1 MKKTATAARRTATQ
15 PMRARSTIIAASVAV
30 ALSQFAAIA
39 HADSGV
45 GQDTLI
51 GNALNPRA
59 INPAN
64 YGMPPDPEG
73 LGATYA
79 PAAHT
84 PTGQMYDIPLQVREP
99 NRTESGWTWNGNV
112 EFGLFSIHGDR
123 KRQGFTRYK
132 DVDNGPVLNNLAFSA
147 ENADSA
153 RFLEFSGGAV
163 GQDDQF
169 YSAQFGRYNDWK
181 VRAFYNETTHT
192 FTTTWRSLHSGAGTG
207 RLTVSP
213 TAQANGLA
221 AGNTTAAQSVGTFA
235 ANANAALAAT
245 PESRLGITRSKG
257 GVRADLNLL
266 DNWKVFASFTSEKRE
281 GARPFSATFGA
292 NGGGQHNIEIAEP
305 IDYRTNDMVAGIQY
319 ADKLNAFNFTVNAS
333 WFRNHISSLTFDN
346 IIPTNGANG
355 AASFPQ
361 GTFDL
366 YPDNDYYSAKGEYAR
381 HLPDLWKGRFTAV
394 VSLATSR
401 QNDRLQPFTND
412 PSVTV
417 AGLNNWHTTD
427 SLSRKHAG
435 ARIDT
440 KLVDLGLSLNP
451 LDTLNVK
458 GKIRYYETS
467 NDTDF
472 LLCNSGAG
480 GAAANT
486 LTGYGCTG
494 VWGRLVNDGAGSS
507 LINTGPGLAAGNIY
521 IRNIP
526 FDYKQLN
533 YGVDADYRFGKANSF
548 SAGYE
553 RETFNR
559 DHREREKTWE
569 DKFKF
574 GYVNRSLD
582 DGTVRL
588 SYEHGR
594 RRGSHYDAHH
604 ALIPFYSGYLW
615 SLADAIA
622 NGSAPVVAGT
632 ALPNATSWVVHMN
645 SRMRKYDLADRN
657 QNTLNARFNY
667 MLRHDLD
674 IGIATQFKDTEYP
687 NSDYGRVDH
696 QRQNSVNFDIS
707 WQPNERTNLYAFYS
721 WQQSKLKQQAV
732 PSGALAGMNCGI
744 GNNGLTV
751 DNAAYL
757 CADPNTGRV
766 FNVANNYTQTHR
778 DTTDT
783 LGFGLRQVVRDMVLD
798 ANYTYSLGR
807 TKIGYTLPANFAA
820 ASVALAG
827 SGFEDLKTTSHTL
840 ELSLTKPISKTVSA
854 RLLYRH
860 ERGKIDDWHYNGLP
874 TALAFGANPG
884 AALFADGGA
893 QDYRVNFF
901 GALLN
906 VGF

>member
-1 MKKTATAARRTATQ
+1 MKKTATAARRAATQ

-30 ALSQFAAIA
+30 ALSQFAALA

-59 INPAN
+59 INPAT
-64 YGMPPDPEG
+64 YGMPVDQEG
-73 LGATYA
+73 IGATYN
-79 PAAHT
+79 PTAHT
-84 PTGQMYDIPLQVREP
+84 PTGQMYDIPYLVREP
-99 NRTESGWTWNGNV
+99 NRTESGWIWNGNV

-132 DVDNGPVLNNLAFSA
+132 DVDNGPVLNNFSFSA

-153 RFLEFSGGAV
+153 RYVEFSGGAL

-181 VRAFYNETTHT
+181 VKAFYNETTHT
-192 FTTTWRSLHSGAGTG
+192 FTTTWRSLYSGEGSG

-221 AGNTTAAQSVGTFA
+221 AGNTTATQPVATFVT
-235 ANANAALAAT
+235 NANAALAAT

-292 NGGGQHNIEIAEP
+292 NGGGQHNIELAEP

-333 WFRNHISSLTFDN
+333 WFRNHIDTLTFDN

-361 GTFDL
+361 GRFDL
-366 YPDNDYYSAKGEYAR
+366 YPDNDYYNAKGEYAR
-381 HLPDLWKGRFTAV
+381 HLPDFWKGRFTAV

-401 QNDRLQPFTND
+401 QNDRLQPFTVN
-412 PSVTV
+412 SGVT
-417 AGLNNWHTTD
+417 AGGLDNWHTTD
-427 SLSRKHAG
+427 SLSRKRAG

-451 LDTLNVK
+451 LDTLNLK

-472 LLCNSGAG
+472 LLCNTGVGSTTP

-486 LTGYGCTG
+486 ATGYGCTG
-494 VWGRLVNDGAGSS
+494 VWGRLVNDGAGLALGSA
-507 LINTGPGLAAGNIY
+507 AAGNAY

-526 FDYKQLN
+526 FDYKRLN
-533 YGVDADYRFGKANSF
+533 YGIDADYRFGRANSF

-553 RETFNR
+553 RENYER

-574 GYVNRSLD
+574 GYVNRSLE

-588 SYEHGR
+588 SYEYGR

-615 SLADAIA
+615 PMPTA
-622 NGSAPVVAGT
+622 NGSNVQ
-632 ALPNATSWVVHMN
+632 SWVVHMN
-645 SRMRKYDLADRN
+645 SRMRKYDLADRD
-657 QNTLNARFNY
+657 QNVLNARFNY

-674 IGIATQFKDTEYP
+674 IGIATQFKDIKYP

-721 WQQSKLKQQAV
+721 WQQGKLKQQAV
-732 PSGALAGMNCGI
+732 PSGVLAGFNCTI
-744 GNNGLTV
+744 GNNGLTPE
-751 DNAAYL
+751 NAAYL

-807 TKIGYTLPANFAA
+807 TKIGYTTPTNLAA
-820 ASVALAG
+820 ASAALAG
-827 SGFEDLKTTSHTL
+827 NGFEDLKTTSHIL

-874 TALAFGANPG
+874 ASLAFGANPG
-884 AALFADGGA
+884 ATLFADGGS
-893 QDYRVNFF
+893 QDYRVDFF